1 MTINLESYIR
11 EVMDFPKPG
20 IGFKDITPLLLDS
33 RAFRKSIDDFA
44 KALSGK
50 KIDKIASIESR
61 GFIFG
66 GALAHKL
73 GCGHAIVRKQGK
85 LPHKIITESYE
96 LEYGTDSVEMH
107 IDAIKEGER
116 VLIIDDL
123 LATGGTAQATAR
135 LVEKAGGV
143 VSAIAFVIELAFLEG
158 RKKIEDYEII
168 SLVKYE

>member
-1 MTINLESYIR
+1 MNINLESYIR

-33 RAFRKSIDDFA
+33 KAFRKSIDDLA
-44 KALSGK
+44 KALDGK
-50 KIDKIASIESR
+50 EIDKIVSIESR

-66 GALAHKL
+66 GALAYKL
-73 GCGHAIVRKQGK
+73 GWGHAIVRKQGK

-168 SLVKYE
+168 SLIKYE